1 MKKLNNIALTLM
13 VTVLVTGGA
22 AEALAGGSCGSSKK
36 TEAKHAS
43 YDEAKT
49 PAIFPLAE
57 QAGFNTLTAAVKAA
71 GLEETLTNGGPFTVF
86 APTDE
91 AFNKLPEGTVDNL
104 LANPEKLKKV
114 LLYHVVDGN
123 VMAKDVVK
131 LDSARTLNGAKVAIN
146 TKDGVKV
153 NDSNVIQTDIQASN
167 GTVHVIDTVLIPEN
181 L

>member
-13 VTVLVTGGA
+13 VTVLVAGGA
-22 AEALAGGSCGSSKK
+22 AEAMAGSCSSSKK

-43 YDEAKT
+43 YDEAKM

-71 GLEETLTNGGPFTVF
+71 GLEDTLTNDGPFTVF

-114 LLYHVVDGN
+114 LLYHVVAGN
-123 VMAKDVVK
+123 VMAADVMK
-131 LDSARTLNGAKVAIN
+131 LDSAKTLNGANVAIN

-153 NDSNVIQTDIQASN
+153 NDSNVIKTDIEASN